1 MQTVIIRTPR
11 CFRAIARSD
20 VQTFLM
26 SLLARFEQR
35 IHGRCL
41 QLDVCASNV
50 LGYVVEFVLKLC
62 YLFFAGEDADGWGSY
77 FFYGQEDG
85 AIFLKDSPRYGVGRG
100 ANVFYARLPLLEC
113 FAEFLVKRCGR
124 TGVINCG

>member
-20 VQTFLM
+20 VQTLLM

-50 LGYVVEFVLKLC
+50 LGYVVQFVLKVC
-62 YLFFAGEDADGWGSY
+62 YLFFAGENADRWGSY
-77 FFYGQEDG
+77 FFYGKEDD
-85 AIFLKDSPRYGVGRG
+85 AIFRKDRERG
-100 ANVFYARLPLLEC
+100 EKREC
-113 FAEFLVKRCGR
+113 M
-124 TGVINCG
+124 